1 MCSTSSGLLPGVI
14 LGQSAR
20 PFPFIRR
27 RQAEAAI
34 AADFHRAD
42 ALAVHS
48 PEAAVAASAA
58 RFLEQIR
65 LPRRTEH
72 NVNSC
77 RESEAFVRILQ
88 GYRYFLGIR
97 PGPRWFP
104 FFQRIGAAIGH
115 PIRLDRLH
123 LTLCVIAHVAERD
136 PFVLPRVQ
144 TALGGRRL
152 HSFPVNLSRVVAG
165 PHGASARTFGKQDE
179 IQDFYRQLAHLLRAC
194 GIEPLH
200 RKSGLHPHVTLGYA
214 SLRPTLLKIAIRW
227 FPAELLLI
235 ESEVG
240 LTRHNVLGTW
250 PLLPVRQ
257 PSLPF
262 GENLIAAADPAR
274 RSAA

>member
-1 MCSTSSGLLPGVI
+1 M
-14 LGQSAR
+14 
-20 PFPFIRR
+20 
-27 RQAEAAI
+27 
-34 AADFHRAD
+34 
-42 ALAVHS
+42 
-48 PEAAVAASAA
+48 
-58 RFLEQIR
+58 
-65 LPRRTEH
+65 
-72 NVNSC
+72 
-77 RESEAFVRILQ
+77 RILQ

-97 PGPRWFP
+97 PEPQWYP
-104 FFQRIGAAIGH
+104 LFQQIGAAIGQ
-115 PIRLDRLH
+115 PIRLDLLH
-123 LTLCVIAHVAERD
+123 LTLCVIAQVAERD
-136 PFVLPRVQ
+136 PFILRRVQ
-144 TALGGRRL
+144 AALGGRRL

-165 PHGASARTFGKQDE
+165 PHGACARTFGRQDE
-179 IQDFYRQLAHLLRAC
+179 IQDFYRGLVRLLRDC

-214 SLRPTLLKIAIRW
+214 SLPPELLKIAIRW

-262 GENLIAAADPAR
+262 GEGFIAAAGPVR